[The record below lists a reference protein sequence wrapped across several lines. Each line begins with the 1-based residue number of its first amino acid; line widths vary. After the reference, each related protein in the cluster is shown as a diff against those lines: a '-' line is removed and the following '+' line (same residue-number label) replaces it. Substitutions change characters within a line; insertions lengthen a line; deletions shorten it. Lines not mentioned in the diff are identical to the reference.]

1 MGTVARVGMAIFL
14 GWPVYTACCQ
24 AVDEYKMKAAFI
36 YNFTKFVDW
45 PPQAFRTPTEPV
57 VICILGENPFG
68 DGLDRLVSAKSVDG
82 RSFVVRQISKEQQ
95 AAGCHILFIC
105 SSERKRIPSI
115 MAAVGSRATLTIGE
129 TEGFALQGG
138 VINFKIEE
146 GRVRLQVNIRA
157 AEKAGLHISSKL
169 LTLAQIV
176 GANREPV
183 KP

>member
-1 MGTVARVGMAIFL
+1 MGHGIRIIGRVGMAILL
-14 GWPVYTACCQ
+14 GWPVYTARCQ

-36 YNFTKFVDW
+36 YNFTKFVEW
-45 PPQAFRTPTEPV
+45 PPQAFRAPADPV

-68 DGLDRLVSAKSVDG
+68 DGLGRLVGDKSLEG
-82 RSFVVRQISKEQQ
+82 RSFAVRQISKEPQ

-115 MAAVGSRATLTIGE
+115 MTAVGGRATLTIGE

-176 GANREPV
+176 GQ
-183 KP
+183 